1 MSYRKLNAHPLNSLL
16 RSTFARAAAGALGAA
31 APLAVLANPTGG
43 QVVGGTATI
52 GSAGANGVV
61 ITQGSQKAIINWQQF
76 SVGSNEYVQFVQ
88 PNSSSVVLNRVIGS
102 NPSNIFGNIIANG
115 QVFLVNAN
123 GVYFAPGASVDV
135 QGLVASTLDLNDAD
149 FMAGRYVF
157 SKATGASDAG
167 VVNDA
172 SIHAGT
178 GGYVVLAGDYAQ
190 NGGAIVA
197 QTGRVY
203 LAAGNAATLTFDN
216 NGLISYVVDGKTL
229 SRLAGVSNTGV
240 IAANGGLVVMTADVA
255 NTLTAT
261 AVNNSGLITAHSVS
275 QQGGEIVLSA
285 QGGGEIENSGTLDA
299 TGLNAGVA
307 GGTIIIHGDGHT
319 QLTDTSVI
327 DAEGDGAKGG
337 FIELSGHTLGV
348 RGTVTPGKGGSLL
361 IDPAS
366 IDIVAGTAN
375 GQSPNSDSIGTTF
388 IVGALNAG
396 SNVTIVASTKIA
408 NTTGTGITATAGN
421 GNLTMAIGSVSGPS
435 CAGGA
440 AACVGTGTPIIG
452 HAPGGG
458 TINLTG
464 LPINIK
470 GNLTL
475 DAAGNADSGGVIT
488 TAALKANSVE
498 LVADTITVNGNITAT
513 GGDVSIFAH
522 SGNPSVNINGA
533 ITAAGRFV
541 ASFSNE
547 GGAGIGTIN
556 LQSVTATGIVVVAS
570 HINATGTLHANGS
583 GEAAASRDV
592 VLKSQHEFSSVGGAG
607 INVGKIISDHG
618 NVTLSASGNAA
629 AASIGNISAGAITAH
644 ENVTITANAGAVGG
658 GNVNVGAISAG
669 TGGVHITASNTGG
682 FHNSLKTGNIIAGDT
697 VTIFYKGGGHDASG
711 GVTVKLGNVD
721 SQRSTSIQA
730 SDTSNTPLVV
740 KTGTLTNHAGSANNG
755 QGIQVTLNGADPL
768 FSAAGIVNLAKS
780 GLSCECGAGNINVT
794 LNTTNGSAGKLI
806 ATGAIKSTHGNVSL
820 NATNASIDVGSV
832 SGFDVSMNAR
842 TIAFG
847 NITAASSVNITANN
861 NHHSSGVNI
870 IDAAANT
877 TISARFITI
886 DMHASYGG
894 NINLGNLTAS
904 SANHSAGITVDAQSA
919 QGGNHITVNGNITVN
934 GKGGSAGIS
943 SSMPLG
949 GAPVAAYVH
958 MNATGSTEAAHTV
971 KVTGNINVT
980 GRAGTFSGTA
990 NMESCGECGLGVHFH
1005 GNGGAADVSVFTQG
1019 PTGSTQLLGTTTL
1032 KGTDA
1037 KLVVG
1042 SAIIKTGALNVTGS
1056 GHTYQVNGT
1065 NGTRTF
1071 SSHNNVGRASVLL
1084 DGSSSRGAP
1093 ANVIATGNVTISGK
1107 GSADLQMDGV
1117 SITAGNISVT
1127 ATKATAVRTL
1137 HGASSSNL
1145 QHFGLSSNVPGLLGF
1160 RMQGAG
1166 SFSAGRASVFLGS
1179 SNGGPHSNGQ
1189 PAQSIKTGNISV
1201 NGAGEADIHLV
1212 GNVIQTGSL
1221 NATAVAGKMKGS
1233 FSSGGEGGHFRTSFN
1248 ILGGEA
1254 DIDVVTGN
1262 GTGTGITITGGVA
1275 ASGPTAS
1282 VNLFGQTIKVTK
1294 GISATGHAGGHVTV
1308 TGSGTGGSGF
1318 TSSVSAIGPMT
1329 GVTLSGV
1336 GSVNAASINVGG
1348 VVSAKGP
1355 GIVGIA
1361 ITAAKVTLG
1370 GLSASASN
1378 AAAYKLVNTGDGIND
1393 TFTAGSVA
1401 VVVFDESGGAV
1412 TGPAKIN
1419 GNVTIN
1425 APHGNVALLSQ
1436 LNVTGQVKITGQNI
1450 DTTTSTLIGR
1460 ISDLNS
1466 VTGGGGSGGP
1476 NISSIGAVVPKITAA
1491 GISMTATAGSID
1503 LTGATL
1509 TTPATGA
1516 LALKATKDIILSGV
1530 TINVGTFSANAGS
1543 TIHNGGATGTITA
1556 NGLALT
1562 AGKNINLSSTQIT
1575 VGNGSV
1581 ASLASDPLLLQA
1593 LAAAGLSPG
1602 TPKPN
1607 AYFNAGGTLTLGKL
1621 TLTGNYMY
1629 MQGAN
1634 ITLLG
1639 PVSTPAGSVIQLAP
1653 TTGPAT
1659 IGVEGQPGTGSV
1671 LNLSNSLLLSLFPG
1685 TTLVIGNGAETGA
1698 VTLGS
1703 GGAFDI
1709 GSSNLI
1715 IDTTGTVTGLDNVTS
1730 TGLISTVESLL
1741 ASALAPP
1748 TPSEIDPNSTNNNNA
1763 AGKRHAPG
1771 SEDPNAGTT
1780 GGTISQTSDAGGAC
1794 H

>member
-76 SVGSNEYVQFVQ
+76 SVGSNEYVQFIQ

-123 GVYFAPGASVDV
+123 GVYFAPGASIDV

-157 SKATGASDAG
+157 SKPTGASDAG

-172 SIHAGT
+172 SIHAGP

-261 AVNNSGLITAHSVS
+261 AVNNSGFITAHSVS
-275 QQGGEIVLSA
+275 QEGGEIVLSA

-299 TGLNAGVA
+299 TGLGSGVA

-319 QLTDTSVI
+319 LLDPTSVV
-327 DAEGDGAKGG
+327 DVSGDGAKGG

-348 RGTVTPGKGGSLL
+348 RGKVTIGRGGRLL
-361 IDPAS
+361 IDPAV
-366 IDIVAGTAN
+366 IKIVDGT
-375 GQSPNSDSIGTTF
+375 GQNSQSVGTTSIGTGV
-388 IVGALNAG
+388 INQDLALSG
-396 SNVTIVASTKIA
+396 SVALVASHSIIFS
-408 NTTGTGITATAGN
+408 GTAGDTIHSTTPA
-421 GNLTMAIGSVSGPS
+421 GLTLAIGTVTGPS
-435 CAGGA
+435 CGIGGVCA
-440 AACVGTGTPIIG
+440 ADGATPSIS
-452 HAPGGG
+452 HAAGGG
-458 TINLTG
+458 TITLTG
-464 LPINIK
+464 LGINIAGK
-470 GNLTL
+470 LVI
-475 DAAGNADSGGVIT
+475 DAGGNADSGGVIT
-488 TAALKANSVE
+488 TDNLKAKSVE
-498 LVADTITVNGNITAT
+498 LVADKITVNGNITAT
-513 GGDVSIFAH
+513 GGDVSIFGH
-522 SGNPSVNINGA
+522 SGNSDNLTVTGNV
-533 ITAAGRFV
+533 TAAGRFV

-547 GGAGIGTIN
+547 GGAGIGSVN
-556 LQSVTATGIVVVAS
+556 LNKVTATGIVVLAS
-570 HINATGTLHANGS
+570 HINATGTLHATGAGTAS
-583 GEAAASRDV
+583 ASRDV
-592 VLKSQHEFSSVGGAG
+592 VLRSQHEFSSVGGAG
-607 INVGKIISDHG
+607 IHVANIISDHG

-629 AASIGNISAGAITAH
+629 AASVGNISAGSITAH
-644 ENVTITANAGAVGG
+644 QSVSITATAGAVGG

-682 FHNSLKTGNIIAGDT
+682 FHNSLKTGNITAGDT

-730 SDTSNTPLVV
+730 SDTSTTGPLVV
-740 KTGTLTNHAGSANNG
+740 KTGTLTNHKGSGSNG
-755 QGIQVTLNGADPL
+755 QGIQVTLTGADPL
-768 FSAAGIVNLAKS
+768 FSAAGITNLAGHGSK
-780 GLSCECGAGNINVT
+780 SCECGWADIRVQ
-794 LNTTNGSAGKLI
+794 LNTTNGSSGNIKV
-806 ATGAIKSTHGNVSL
+806 TGAIKSNTGRVSL
-820 NATNASIDVGSV
+820 DAPNAAINVGSV
-832 SGFDVSMNAR
+832 SGLDVTMGAR

-847 NITAASSVNITANN
+847 NVTAASSVNITANN
-861 NHHSSGVNI
+861 GHHSSGVNI

-877 TISARFITI
+877 TISARFINI
-886 DMHASYGG
+886 DMNASYGG

-904 SANHSAGITVDAQSA
+904 SANHSAGITINAQSA
-919 QGGNHITVNGNITVN
+919 QGGNHIIVNGNITVN
-934 GKGGSAGIS
+934 GKGGSSGIS
-943 SSMPLG
+943 SSMPAG

-958 MNATGSTEAAHTV
+958 MNATGSAEAAHTV
-971 KVTGNINVT
+971 KVAGNIGVT
-980 GRAGTFSGTA
+980 GRAGTYSGVA
-990 NMESCGECGLGVHFH
+990 NMESCGECGLGVHFS
-1005 GNGGAADVSVFTQG
+1005 GNGGAAQVSIVTQG
-1019 PTGSTQLLGTTTL
+1019 GGGSAQLLGTTTL

-1037 KLVVG
+1037 ELKVN
-1042 SAIIKTGALNVTGS
+1042 AAAIKTGAINVTGS
-1056 GHTYQVNGT
+1056 GHTYQVSGSNG
-1065 NGTRTF
+1065 GRTF
-1071 SSHNNVGRASVLL
+1071 SSHNNVGIASVLL
-1084 DGSSSRGAP
+1084 EGAGGSA
-1093 ANVIATGNVTISGK
+1093 ATTITTGNVTISGK
-1107 GSADLQMDGV
+1107 GSASLEMDGV
-1117 SITAGNISVT
+1117 SITAGNVSVT
-1127 ATKATAVRTL
+1127 ATKATGVRTL
-1137 HGASSSNL
+1137 NGASSSNL
-1145 QHFGLSSNVPGLLGF
+1145 QHFGLNSDLPGLFGF
-1160 RMQGAG
+1160 NMAAG
-1166 SFSAGRASVFLGS
+1166 SFSAGRASVFMGS
-1179 SNGGPHSNGQ
+1179 SFGGPHSNGQ

-1201 NGAGEADIHLV
+1201 NGVGEADIHLV
-1212 GNVIQTGSL
+1212 GKLIQTGSL
-1221 NATAVAGKMKGS
+1221 NAVAAAGKMKGGI
-1233 FSSGGEGGHFRTSFN
+1233 SGSGEGAVTTHFN
-1248 ILGGEA
+1248 IVGGEA
-1254 DIDVVTGN
+1254 DIDLDT
-1262 GTGTGITITGGVA
+1262 GTGTGTIITINGGVA

-1282 VNLFGQTIKVTK
+1282 VNIFGQTIKVTK
-1294 GISATGHAGGHVTV
+1294 GISATGHPGGKGIIS
-1308 TGSGTGGSGF
+1308 GSGGGF
-1318 TSSVSAIGPMT
+1318 TSSVTAPGPMT
-1329 GVTLSGV
+1329 GITLSGV
-1336 GSVNAASINVGG
+1336 GSTNAASINVGG

-1355 GIVGIA
+1355 GLIGIA

-1370 GLSASASN
+1370 GISASASN
-1378 AAAYKLVNTGDGIND
+1378 AAAYKLVNTGDSIND

-1401 VVVFDESGGAV
+1401 VVVFDESGGAI

-1425 APHGNVALLSQ
+1425 APKGNVAFLSQ
-1436 LNVTGQVKITGQNI
+1436 VDVTGQVKITGQNI
-1450 DTTTSTLIGR
+1450 DTTDSTIIGR

-1476 NISSIGAVVPKITAA
+1476 NISSIGAVVPKINAT

-1509 TTPATGA
+1509 TTPTTGA
-1516 LALKATKDIILSGV
+1516 VTLKATKDIILSGV
-1530 TINVGTFSANAGS
+1530 TINVGTLSANAGS
-1543 TIHNGGATGTITA
+1543 TIHNGGAIGTITA

-1562 AGKNINLSSTQIT
+1562 AGKNINLSSTQIN
-1575 VGNGSV
+1575 VGKGSV

-1629 MQGAN
+1629 LQGAN

-1703 GGAFDI
+1703 AGPFDI

-1763 AGKRHAPG
+1763 AGKHHAPG

-1780 GGTISQTSDAGGAC
+1780 GGTISQSTDAGGAC